1 MAVIH
6 YNPRPGNCDEDVC
19 EVAPCGTF
27 VGDNSGYSGDWLR
40 VTCKKC
46 LKMKKRSEG
55 GER

>member
-1 MAVIH
+1 MAVTH

-27 VGDNSGYSGDWLR
+27 ISDNSGYSGDWLR

-46 LKMKKRSEG
+46 LKMKKRSK
-55 GER
+55 GE